1 MSVTEDQLNSR
12 KTSVARLYQ
21 ELYDGTLRKVGMRAP
36 QPVIGQS
43 PDDYRRET
51 LRTMKKQFL
60 ANHELNKIQMRA
72 LPSEALGAF
81 EPQVLNAVVSEANN
95 PNNVPLGELRQLK
108 VLDELGQVR
117 EINWIG
123 QESFVK
129 QMGRPGR
136 RVASF
141 LLNGVHVDASGRALR

>member
-1 MSVTEDQLNSR
+1 MPMTSEQLEYQQES
-12 KTSVARLYQ
+12 ARLYQ
-21 ELYDGTLRKVGMRAP
+21 AMYDETLRKVGMRAP
-36 QPVIGQS
+36 QPVVGQA
-43 PDDYRRET
+43 PDDYRREA

-60 ANHELNKIQMRA
+60 ANHELGKINMRGLPDGA
-72 LPSEALGAF
+72 LQAF
-81 EPQVLNAVVSEANN
+81 EPQVLDAVVSEANN

-117 EINWIG
+117 AIKYIG

-129 QMGRPGR
+129 AMGRPGR

>member
-1 MSVTEDQLNSR
+1 MSMTSDQLEYQQRS
-12 KTSVARLYQ
+12 ARIYQ
-21 ELYDGTLRKVGMRAP
+21 ERYDSVLRKIGMRAP
-36 QPVIGQS
+36 EPVIGQDPNS
-43 PDDYRRET
+43 YRREA

-60 ANHELNKIQMRA
+60 ANHELGKINMRGLPDGA
-72 LPSEALGAF
+72 LQAF

-117 EINWIG
+117 AIKYIG